1 MDINDRELLALTLQ
15 AEAGNQGLD
24 GMMAAG
30 SVIMNRANA
39 SGYGNGLR
47 GVILKPG
54 QFSAWNSSTGYAGG
68 EQGQDMTKMRASD
81 DAYKAAD
88 ALIAG
93 GYEDVTGGATH
104 FYNPDISQPNWG
116 QKAGGDWKRIGDH
129 VFGFADSNGGLLTS
143 SGGANIMPMDPTK
156 KPYMM
161 GGDQTYSSN
170 PQAAQQAQPQQGGL
184 GGLLSTLKD
193 KAMAVDP
200 RTGLTG
206 FEQFAS
212 ALDPLIMKQ
221 FRGGE
226 SIREAGAGRVAA
238 GNVNKTAKWLEDN
251 DYGEVAAILRANP
264 SAASNIMS
272 AIVSNRLSPAKDT
285 RPSQIR
291 SYEYWKKL
299 GKTDAEAE
307 ALSKIGDMPA
317 NPEDEL
323 KKKLYG
329 KTGEQFAGFL
339 KAGANAASAR
349 RDLDILRQ
357 LAEQAPSGPLT
368 GRFAEAFSEFNDI
381 AALRQSIVKRVGPT
395 LRAEGSGSTSDIE
408 YAGMINSLG
417 SLKNTPEAN
426 MAITSVMIAKAEFDM
441 QRAQIV
447 RQYQNNKLNFNQAN
461 EALSQLE
468 ANTAIPSQVQSLLN
482 SYSAGSAP
490 TAGSNVKNW
499 NPNIENDDGTFG
511 GFE

>member
-1 MDINDRELLALTLQ
+1 MDVSDNDRELLALTLQ

-30 SVIMNRANA
+30 SVIMNRANT

-54 QFSAWNSSTGYAGG
+54 QFSSWNSSTGYAGG

-81 DAYKAAD
+81 DAYRAAD
-88 ALIAG
+88 DLIAG

-104 FYNPDISQPNWG
+104 FYNPAISQPNWG
-116 QKAGGDWKRIGDH
+116 QKAGGDWKKIGDH
-129 VFGFADSNGGLLTS
+129 VFGSANPKSGLLTTN
-143 SGGANIMPMDPTK
+143 GEANNMALRLENITPPAIN
-156 KPYMM
+156 
-161 GGDQTYSSN
+161 GQQTS
-170 PQAAQQAQPQQGGL
+170 PQQGGL
-184 GGLLSTLKD
+184 GGLLSSLKD

-200 RTGLTG
+200 QTGMTG
-206 FEQFAS
+206 FEQFAA
-212 ALDPLIMKQ
+212 ALDPLIMQ
-221 FRGGE
+221 EFRGGE
-226 SIREAGAGRVAA
+226 AIQQRGAQRVSA
-238 GNVNKTAKWLEDN
+238 GNVNKTAKWLEEN
-251 DYGEVAAILRANP
+251 GYGEVAAILKANP

-291 SYEYWKKL
+291 SYEYWKGL
-299 GKTDAEAE
+299 GKTEAEAE
-307 ALSKIGDMPA
+307 VLSKVGDMPA

-339 KAGANAASAR
+339 TAGANASSAR

-357 LAEQAPSGPLT
+357 LAEQAPSGALT
-368 GRFAEAFSEFNDI
+368 GRFAEAFPEFSDV

-447 RQYQNNKLNFNQAN
+447 RQYQNNDLNFNQAN

-468 ANTAIPSQVQSLLN
+468 ANKAIPSQVQSLLN
-482 SYSAGSAP
+482 SYSAGSATTSSP
-490 TAGSNVKNW
+490 NVKTW
-499 NPNIENDDGTFG
+499 NPDIDNGDGTFG